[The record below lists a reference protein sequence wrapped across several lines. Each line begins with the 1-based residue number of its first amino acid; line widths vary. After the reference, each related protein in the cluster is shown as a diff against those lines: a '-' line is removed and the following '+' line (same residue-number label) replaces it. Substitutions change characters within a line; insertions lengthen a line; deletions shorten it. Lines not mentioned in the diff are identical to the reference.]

1 LIAPSTAGEE
11 FDLDPEIIALLT
23 GKDQAAAIAARLAP
37 EKIGVA
43 SIPSGAT
50 TLIDLI
56 KPPFCGAAA
65 AEPLQNFVAGRSL
78 YLSTER

>member
-56 KPPFCGAAA
+56 KPLFCGTAA

>member
-23 GKDQAAAIAARLAP
+23 GKDQAAAIAARLAL
-37 EKIGVA
+37 E

-56 KPPFCGAAA
+56 KPLFCGTAA